1 MKKGIRM
8 FLSEYHTPDNSLI
21 DLVLW
26 FHQTKFNSI
35 VECIE
40 YDINS
45 SYGPNIIHNKLQT
58 RKSWFPK
65 LYLHKLD
72 ELAKI
77 HRRSILVDKSCSSI
91 LNAVKSL
98 CESLDT
104 NHADDSF
111 WLYVSANDYYSKTMQ
126 LISKY
131 PQNIGSNINPL
142 YPQNIGSNIYLD
154 NPFRCNPDAN
164 RLNIDCVLAH
174 DFNDFVYLDYMLN
187 IFRDCINSV
196 KVHMFLKGDFSL
208 DDKNIIVTNYDRDE
222 AALLGRFL
230 EQLDKTNKRVNKK
243 HIEMG
248 EQIKINYSWCG
259 DFTSSRIFL
268 KGVLHIEYCRNN
280 DNTRSE
286 IENFVVAGIYT
297 DSEL

>member
-8 FLSEYHTPDNSLI
+8 FLSEYHTPDISLI

-26 FHQTKFNSI
+26 FHKTKFNSM

-45 SYGPNIIHNKLQT
+45 SYGPDIIRNKLRT

-72 ELAKI
+72 ELAQI
-77 HRRSILVDKSCSSI
+77 HNRSILVDRSCSSI
-91 LNAVKSL
+91 LNAVKTL
-98 CESLDT
+98 CETIDA

-111 WLYVSANDYYSKTMQ
+111 LLHVSANAYYSKTMQ

-131 PQNIGSNINPL
+131 PQNIGSNIYLENSFCC
-142 YPQNIGSNIYLD
+142 GS
-154 NPFRCNPDAN
+154 DAN

-187 IFRDCINSV
+187 IFRDCINCV
-196 KVHMFLKGDFSL
+196 KVHLFLKGDFSL

-230 EQLDKTNKRVNKK
+230 EQLDKTNKCVNKK

-248 EQIKINYSWCG
+248 EQIKINYSWSG
-259 DFTSSRIFL
+259 DFICSRIFL

-280 DNTRSE
+280 DNISSE